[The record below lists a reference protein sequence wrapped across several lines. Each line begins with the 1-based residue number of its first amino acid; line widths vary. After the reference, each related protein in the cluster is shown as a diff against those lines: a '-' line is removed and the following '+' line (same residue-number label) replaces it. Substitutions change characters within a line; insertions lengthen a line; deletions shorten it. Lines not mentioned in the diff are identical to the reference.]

1 MRKWWPLVA
10 VCLGAFMLL
19 VDVTIVVVALPD
31 MGRGLDA
38 SFADLQWV
46 MDAYA
51 LALAALL
58 LAAGSLADRFG
69 RRGTY
74 LASLVVFA
82 AASLACGLAPDATT
96 LIAGRA
102 VQGVGGAAMFA
113 TTMALLNLAY
123 RGRDRAVAF
132 GVWGA
137 VTGAAAATGPVL
149 GGLLTEYLSW
159 RAIFLVNLPVSVI
172 TFALAAK
179 VLTESRD
186 PRARRTDL
194 AGLVTFTLSAGSV
207 TYGLIRAGE
216 HGWASP
222 VTLAWFAAGAV
233 MFVAFVAV
241 ERRSRY
247 PMLDL
252 ALFRRPAFTGV
263 MLAAALVSVAAF
275 AYFVYASIWLQS
287 TLGLGPVRAGL
298 ALLPM
303 SAAAFVT
310 SAVTARRLHDAAPRL
325 TIGLGLALVGTGAL
339 LQSTVDGGASWTA
352 LAPGLVVA
360 GIGVGVCMPSL
371 NAAAMAAAP
380 AERAGMA
387 AGALNTARQL
397 GLALGIAALGTA
409 FASEVDAAD
418 LADRAATA
426 SGLRLTMA
434 TAGAVGLAGAA
445 LVFVLLRKR
454 PSRDYRH
461 VDEKSPEPLSPP
473 AHRAG

>member
-74 LASLVVFA
+74 LASLVIFA
-82 AASLACGLAPDATT
+82 VASLACGLAPDAGT

-123 RGRDRAVAF
+123 QGRDRAVAF

-149 GGLLTEYLSW
+149 GGLLTEHLSW
-159 RAIFLVNLPVSVI
+159 RAIFLVNLPVSVVTI
-172 TFALAAK
+172 ALAAT

-194 AGLVTFTLSAGSV
+194 PGLVTFTLSAGSL
-207 TYGLIRAGE
+207 TYALIRAGDG
-216 HGWASP
+216 GWTAP

-233 MFVAFVAV
+233 TLAAFVAV

-275 AYFVYASIWLQS
+275 AYFVYTSMWLQS

-303 SAAAFVT
+303 SGAAFVT
-310 SAVTARRLHDAAPRL
+310 SAVTARRLHDVSPRL
-325 TIGLGLALVGTGAL
+325 TVGLGLALVGAGAL
-339 LQSTVDGGASWTA
+339 LQSTVDGDASWTA
-352 LAPGLVVA
+352 ITLGLVVA
-360 GIGVGVCMPSL
+360 GAGVGICLPSL
-371 NAAAMAAAP
+371 TAAAMAAAP

-409 FASEVDAAD
+409 FASRVEAWN
-418 LADRAATA
+418 LADRAAAA
-426 SGLRLTMA
+426 SGLSLTMA
-434 TAGAVGLAGAA
+434 IAGAVGLAGAG
-445 LVFVLLRKR
+445 LVIPLLRTR
-454 PSRDYRH
+454 REPASTGDYRH
-461 VDEKSPEPLSPP
+461 LDEKSPERLSS
-473 AHRAG
+473 

>member
-96 LIAGRA
+96 LVAGRA

-179 VLTESRD
+179 VLAESRD
-186 PRARRTDL
+186 PRAGRTDL
-194 AGLVTFTLSAGSV
+194 AGLVTFTLAAGSV

-216 HGWASP
+216 HEWTSP
-222 VTLAWFAAGAV
+222 ATLGWFAAGAA
-233 MFVAFVAV
+233 MLAAFVVV
-241 ERRSRY
+241 ERRRPH

-263 MLAAALVSVAAF
+263 MLAAAVVSVAAF
-275 AYFVYASIWLQS
+275 AYFVYTSIWLQS
-287 TLGLGPVRAGL
+287 TLGLGPVRTGL

-303 SAAAFVT
+303 SGAAFVT
-310 SAVTARRLHDAAPRL
+310 SAATARRLHDVSPRL
-325 TIGLGLALVGTGAL
+325 TIGLGLALVGAGAL

-352 LAPGLVVA
+352 LVPGLVVA

-371 NAAAMAAAP
+371 NAAAMASVP
-380 AERAGMA
+380 GERAGMV

-409 FASEVDAAD
+409 FASEVDAAE
-418 LADRAATA
+418 LADRAAAA
-426 SGLRLTMA
+426 SGLSLTMA
-434 TAGAVGLAGAA
+434 IAGAVGLAGAA
-445 LVFVLLRKR
+445 LVFVLVRTPAGDLSR
-454 PSRDYRH
+454 PTI
-461 VDEKSPEPLSPP
+461 K
-473 AHRAG
+473 